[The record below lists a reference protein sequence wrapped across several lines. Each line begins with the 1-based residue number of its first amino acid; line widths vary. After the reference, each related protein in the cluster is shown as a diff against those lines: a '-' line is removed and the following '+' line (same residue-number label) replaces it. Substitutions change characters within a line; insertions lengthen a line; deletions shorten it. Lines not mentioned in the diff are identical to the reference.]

1 MLHTGIVK
9 KNKQKQL
16 KTTKPKLIQLFSLY
30 LSMSQKPHSLGHL
43 LIK

>member
-1 MLHTGIVK
+1 MLRAGIVK
-9 KNKQKQL
+9 KTQTM

-30 LSMSQKPHSLGHL
+30 LSMSLGHL